1 VAHHSELS
9 AGRELRSAEIDGL
22 RVGEVEMAGT
32 TRLAPHRHDWGQ
44 LCFVLEGSYE
54 ELWNDRP
61 QPLVA
66 GDLFYRP
73 PGFPHAN
80 RFDDGVTTLL
90 VSIAPRRLA
99 VLADAG
105 PQRVPPWTV
114 GPLHREIE
122 PLLDAARRDD
132 GLLEDLS
139 WLLLSRIERTDP
151 GPAPSWLLAA
161 EAAVRRRLDRSL
173 GLSAAARAV
182 GVHRATLAAGVRRHR
197 GCTFGELVR
206 RARVRHAADL
216 LRHGDRPLADV
227 ALECGF
233 ADQPHLTRTFLRLT
247 GLTPARFRRDREA
260 RAARTHPPGRRA
272 PDPRLP

>member
-1 VAHHSELS
+1 VALHSELT

-22 RVGEVEMAGT
+22 RVGEVEMAAA
-32 TRLAPHRHDWGQ
+32 TRLARHRHDWGQ
-44 LCFVLEGSYE
+44 LCFVLKGSYE
-54 ELWNDRP
+54 ELWDGRP
-61 QPLVA
+61 QRLLA

-90 VSIAPRRLA
+90 VSAAPRRLA
-99 VLADAG
+99 ALADAG
-105 PQRVPPWTV
+105 PQRLPPWAV

-122 PLLDAARRDD
+122 PLLGAARGND

-139 WLLLSRIERTDP
+139 TLLLTRVE
-151 GPAPSWLLAA
+151 GVEPAPAPPWLVAA
-161 EAAVRRRLDRSL
+161 EAVVRRRLDRPL
-173 GLSAAARAV
+173 GLSAVARAV
-182 GVHRATLAAGVRRHR
+182 GVHRATLAAGTRRHR

-216 LRHGDRPLADV
+216 LRHGDRPLAEV

-233 ADQPHLTRTFLRLT
+233 ADQPHLTRTFRRLFGT
-247 GLTPARFRRDREA
+247 TPSRCRRMSSPRWVRYERPHFRD
-260 RAARTHPPGRRA
+260 
-272 PDPRLP
+272 DL